1 MSSNTIGQTRR
12 RYANGEQDP
21 AQVQAILRQAEE
33 AGVRFVNLQFTDLMG
48 IVKSVTIPIHQL
60 EDAATNGKWFDGS
73 SIEGFARIAE
83 SDMFL
88 IPDVKTFAVLPWER
102 DPEAAP
108 SSNGK
113 NGHHAVIPPTGTTTA
128 RLICWI
134 YTPNGDLFQGDP
146 RLVLARAMDYAVD
159 LGYTYQTGPEL
170 EFYLFKPENGVITT
184 VTHDMGGYFDLT
196 GDEGT
201 LVRKDMVN
209 ALEAMGIKVE
219 TSHHEVG
226 PGQHEIDFEYNDAL
240 TTADSAVTFKYTLKA
255 VAQRHGLYATF
266 MPKPVF
272 GIAGSGMH
280 THQSLADVDSGKNLF
295 GSTEDSYNLSPI
307 AKQYIAGQLRH
318 ARAMTAIL
326 NPTVNSYKR
335 LVPGYEAPVYM
346 GWARQNRSALIRVPR
361 INPTKPQ
368 AARVELRCPDP
379 TCNPYLA
386 FAVMLRA
393 GLQGIEQGLSAPEPV
408 DENLY
413 HFDEHERQ
421 RRNIGTLPG
430 SLAESLDEMEQDEL
444 IRETLGD
451 HVFERYLEAKRQ
463 EWDEFRV
470 RVTPWE
476 IERYLETY

>member
-1 MSSNTIGQTRR
+1 MTIATQTKV
-12 RYANGEQDP
+12 RYASGEQAP
-21 AQVQAILRQAEE
+21 ALVQDTLRRADE
-33 AGVRFVNLQFTDLMG
+33 AGVRFVNLQFTDVMG

-60 EDAATNGKWFDGS
+60 EDSATNGKWFDGS

-88 IPDVKTFAVLPWER
+88 IPDLKTFAIPPWEGSG
-102 DPEAAP
+102 D
-108 SSNGK
+108 
-113 NGHHAVIPPTGTTTA
+113 TMTA
-128 RLICWI
+128 RIICWI
-134 YTPNGDLFQGDP
+134 YTPNGELFPGDP
-146 RLVLARAMDYAVD
+146 RLVLARAMDYAAN
-159 LGYTYQTGPEL
+159 LGYLYQTGPEL
-170 EFYLFKPENGVITT
+170 EFYLFKPENGQVTT

-196 GDEGT
+196 GDEGNQ
-201 LVRKDMVN
+201 VRKDMVN
-209 ALEAMGIKVE
+209 ALETMGIKVE

-226 PGQHEIDFEYNDAL
+226 PGQHEIDFEYANAL

-255 VAQRHGLYATF
+255 VAAQHGLYATF

-280 THQSLADVDSGKNLF
+280 THQSFADIDSGKNLF
-295 GSTEDSYNLSPI
+295 GSSEDAYNLSPL
-307 AKQYIAGQLRH
+307 AKQFIAGQLRH

-326 NPTVNSYKR
+326 NPLVNSYKR

-393 GLQGIEQGLSAPEPV
+393 GLEGIEQNLSAPDPV

-430 SLAESLDEMEQDEL
+430 SLSEALDELERDDL
-444 IRETLGD
+444 LRETLGD

-463 EWDEFRV
+463 EWDDFRT

-476 IERYLETY
+476 IERYLEIY